1 MTDHE
6 KIKNTFLDI
15 LYPRRCP
22 VCHCIPEKR
31 GQKICG
37 GCKERLK
44 PVAGPR
50 CYKCSKPLRDPG
62 QEYCQNCRSR
72 SHLFEQGIGIFP
84 YSTLLQESLYRLKY
98 GKRQEYGTFYGELAA
113 FYARKQIENWQIQR
127 IVPIPLHR
135 KRMEKRGYNQAE
147 LIADAVGK
155 QTGLP
160 VEKKLLQ
167 RRINTKPQK
176 DLDPLQRRL
185 NLKDAFIAKFDM
197 QGENILLTD
206 DIYTTGATIDEAA
219 GALKRA
225 GAGRIYFLVVAIGG
239 DG

>member
-1 MTDHE
+1 MTD
-6 KIKNTFLDI
+6 
-15 LYPRRCP
+15 
-22 VCHCIPEKR
+22 
-31 GQKICG
+31 
-37 GCKERLK
+37 
-44 PVAGPR
+44 
-50 CYKCSKPLRDPG
+50 
-62 QEYCQNCRSR
+62 
-72 SHLFEQGIGIFP
+72 
-84 YSTLLQESLYRLKY
+84 
-98 GKRQEYGTFYGELAA
+98 
-113 FYARKQIENWQIQR
+113 
-127 IVPIPLHR
+127 PLHR

-147 LIADAVGK
+147 LIADALGK

-185 NLKDAFIAKFDM
+185 NLKDAFIAKFDL

>member
-62 QEYCQNCRSR
+62 REKLPQAVFMPACGRITR
-72 SHLFEQGIGIFP
+72 RAPAG
-84 YSTLLQESLYRLKY
+84 RL
-98 GKRQEYGTFYGELAA
+98 G
-113 FYARKQIENWQIQR
+113 
-127 IVPIPLHR
+127 R
-135 KRMEKRGYNQAE
+135 KRLE
-147 LIADAVGK
+147 
-155 QTGLP
+155 
-160 VEKKLLQ
+160 
-167 RRINTKPQK
+167 
-176 DLDPLQRRL
+176 
-185 NLKDAFIAKFDM
+185 
-197 QGENILLTD
+197 
-206 DIYTTGATIDEAA
+206 
-219 GALKRA
+219 
-225 GAGRIYFLVVAIGG
+225 
-239 DG
+239 